1 MTAIPSTPSRLPL
14 RAFALLTLAFVVGV
28 LAGAALEHRVGF
40 GRRLG
45 IGPGRFGRGGR
56 GPVEAL
62 RALELTPDQCAKV
75 DTILARRRPQMDS
88 IMRETFPRM
97 RSLADSLKAEVE
109 AVLTPAQAA
118 KMEQLTPRGRAGGM
132 FGPRNRSPQPMDDG
146 PPDDRPND
154 RPASVC
160 TAK

>member
-1 MTAIPSTPSRLPL
+1 MTTIPATPSRLPL

-45 IGPGRFGRGGR
+45 IGPGRLGR
-56 GPVEAL
+56 GPAEAL
-62 RALELTPDQCAKV
+62 RALDLTPDQCAKV
-75 DTILARRRPQMDS
+75 DAILARRRPQMDS

-118 KMEQLTPRGRAGGM
+118 KMEQFTPRGRSGGM
-132 FGPRNRSPQPMDDG
+132 FGPRNRSPQPMDNG

-154 RPASVC
+154 RPMSVC
-160 TAK
+160 AAK